1 MKITTRR
8 LITGP
13 KKMRIK
19 SLLQTHKKQI
29 LLFRVT
35 FRLRIPQHSKQ
46 KEWWFSCFRPEQV
59 VGFLHAFSI
68 LSGRHHAMYSAYL
81 SHHYTCILRHLH
93 SYNLILGQQSVLEK
107 FIILQIE
114 KLWRNAKRPSAIIN
128 CGAETWHSWKG
139 CDALIFFILFE
150 ITVHWCIY
158 CTFHFDLSRERE

>member
-1 MKITTRR
+1 
-8 LITGP
+8 
-13 KKMRIK
+13 MRIK

-68 LSGRHHAMYSAYL
+68 LSGRHHAMYSDYL

-93 SYNLILGQQSVLEK
+93 SYSLILGQQSVLEK

-139 CDALIFFILFE
+139 CDVFIFLCFSKWLCIHAYFDFPTQITNCILIISFFILYFP
-150 ITVHWCIY
+150 
-158 CTFHFDLSRERE
+158 FLP